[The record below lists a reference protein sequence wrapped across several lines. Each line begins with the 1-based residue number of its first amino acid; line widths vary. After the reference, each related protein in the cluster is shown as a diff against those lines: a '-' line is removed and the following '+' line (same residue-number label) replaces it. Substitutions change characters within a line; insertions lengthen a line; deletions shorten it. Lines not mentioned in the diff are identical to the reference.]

1 MFKIQSLRSKLFL
14 YLFITF
20 VLFTLV
26 ILGFQFQREK
36 AFRKEQLENTLDN
49 MAELTYRYIERKNIF
64 KTEQWRQLDSIKG
77 LIPKSERIT
86 IIDSIGV
93 VLYDSDVTDFENM
106 ENHKYR
112 PEIKRAFFSKSPG
125 RNIRK
130 SETTGI
136 PYYYYAKYYDAF
148 YVRVAVIYNIEV
160 KNFLVAEKFFLFFI
174 IAVFLIIWLIL
185 LLVTRKFG
193 ETITKLKDFM
203 TKLNNSNEPIEHV
216 NFNFPDDEFGIIS
229 HQIVNIYKDL
239 KLTKDQLTVEKDK
252 LFGHLNALNEGV
264 AFFSSTKK
272 NILTNNHFIQFVNII
287 SKQSNITADS
297 IFEVKELHP
306 ILKFIEE
313 HLQSRENIHADKLP
327 REEMEI
333 KKNARYF
340 VVRCIIYV
348 DRSFEIM
355 ITDITRLEKRSLL
368 KQQMTSNI
376 SHELKTPVASVMGYM
391 ETLLGN
397 NLDPAKKRY
406 FIEKA
411 YKQAIRLNELID
423 DISVL
428 NKIEESTDHY
438 SFGTINISEVVY
450 EVSDNLHNRL
460 VKKGIKLNIHI
471 DPRLEINGNRSLMF
485 SIFLNLM
492 ENAIKY
498 AGEGIEIIISN
509 YLEDN
514 NYCYFSFRDTGKGI
528 KEEHLTRIFERFYR
542 IDTGRSRKTGGTG
555 LGLAIVKNAIQL
567 HMGDI
572 SVRNHPEGGLEF
584 LFTLSK

>member
-14 YLFITF
+14 YLFVTF

-112 PEIKRAFFSKSPG
+112 PEIKRAFLSKSPG

-264 AFFSSTKK
+264 AFFSSSKK

-287 SKQSNITADS
+287 SKQSNITADR

-313 HLQSRENIHADKLP
+313 HLQSEENIHADKLP
-327 REEMEI
+327 REEMEV

-438 SFGTINISEVVY
+438 TFGTINISEVVY

-460 VKKGIKLNIHI
+460 VGKGIKLNIHI

>member
-112 PEIKRAFFSKSPG
+112 PEIKRAFLSKSPG

-136 PYYYYAKYYDAF
+136 PYYYYAKYYNAF

-264 AFFSSTKK
+264 AFFSSSKK

-287 SKQSNITADS
+287 SKQSNITADR
-297 IFEVKELHP
+297 IFEVKELQP

-313 HLQSRENIHADKLP
+313 HLQSEENIHADKLP

-340 VVRCIIYV
+340 VVRCIIYA

-438 SFGTINISEVVY
+438 TFGTINISEVVY

-460 VKKGIKLNIHI
+460 VGKGIKLNIHI

>member
-14 YLFITF
+14 YLFVTF

-112 PEIKRAFFSKSPG
+112 PEIKRAFLSKSPG

-287 SKQSNITADS
+287 SKQSNITADR
-297 IFEVKELHP
+297 IFEVKELQP

-313 HLQSRENIHADKLP
+313 HLQSEENIHADKLP

-340 VVRCIIYV
+340 VVRCIIYA

-438 SFGTINISEVVY
+438 TFGTINISEVVY

-460 VKKGIKLNIHI
+460 VGKGIKLNIHI

>member
-14 YLFITF
+14 YLFVTF

-112 PEIKRAFFSKSPG
+112 PEIKRAFLSKSPG

-287 SKQSNITADS
+287 SKQSNITADR
-297 IFEVKELHP
+297 IFEVKELQP

-313 HLQSRENIHADKLP
+313 HLQSEENIHADKLP

-340 VVRCIIYV
+340 VVRCIIYA

-460 VKKGIKLNIHI
+460 VEKGIKLNIHI